1 MAEIVYYD
9 NNDKEVYRLDS
20 SGIRMN
26 TTYSSEG
33 VKSMQNLTYYGTF
46 SSTSGLDLKTD
57 KQTYTYYQLTCPV
70 KEGGTQYAGLNKLM
84 FKNITFKGSYEIST
98 IEECDSSY
106 YFVILNEPV
115 KTVTGTY
122 VESVDPD
129 LVYNDDTLAV
139 LPAKA

>member
-33 VKSMQNLTYYGTF
+33 VKSMQTLTYYGTF
-46 SSTSGLDLKTD
+46 SSTEGLTIKD
-57 KQTYTYYQLTCPV
+57 KDTYTYYQLTCPV
-70 KEGGTQYAGLNKLM
+70 KDGETQYAGLNKLM

-106 YFVILNEPV
+106 YFVISTEPV
-115 KTVTGTY
+115 RTVTGTY
-122 VESVDPD
+122 VESVDSD
-129 LVYNDDTLAV
+129 LVYTDESMV
-139 LPAKA
+139 GIPAKT